1 MTFADKPP
9 STRSC
14 EQHRVLASLR
24 SDGELA
30 PFELALLHDHVSEC
44 ARCRAYGA
52 DIESITAAIRRSPAE
67 PLVRRIVI
75 ERHPTWSSPGLRRVA
90 QAAPL
95 VLMLLVLPS
104 GLPGQPSPQP
114 ASQGAVTNAH
124 AFYAQPHDVEDR
136 LPRLVDKSCGTRRV
150 TVIWSRG
157 ADQRRVD
164 RGADGESSAV

>member
-1 MTFADKPP
+1 MIFVEKPP
-9 STRSC
+9 SSRSC
-14 EQHRVLASLR
+14 EQHRVLAALR

-30 PFELALLHDHVSEC
+30 PFELALLHGHVLEC

-75 ERHPTWSSPGLRRVA
+75 ERHPTWSAPGLRRVA

-95 VLMLLVLPS
+95 GLMLLVLPP
-104 GLPGQPSPQP
+104 GLSEQPSPQP
-114 ASQGAVTNAH
+114 VSQRGVTNEH
-124 AFYAQPHDVEDR
+124 AFYAQPPDDEDR
-136 LPRLVDKSCGTRRV
+136 LPRLAGKSCGTRRI
-150 TVIWSRG
+150 TVISGRD
-157 ADQRRVD
+157 ADQRPLD